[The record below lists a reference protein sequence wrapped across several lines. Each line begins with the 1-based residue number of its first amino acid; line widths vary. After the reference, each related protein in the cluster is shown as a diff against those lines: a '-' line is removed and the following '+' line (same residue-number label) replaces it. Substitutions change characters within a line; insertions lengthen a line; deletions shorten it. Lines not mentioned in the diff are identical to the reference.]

1 MHAMMEDMLS
11 FTVRM
16 MFLPEDRED
25 IASTL
30 RALTAA
36 SRQEPGCISYIAHQ
50 VESAPDTIL
59 IYEQYRDSAALDAHK
74 ASAHF
79 AKYATGVLYQ
89 KMQAREV
96 EHLIALS

>member
-1 MHAMMEDMLS
+1 MLS

-16 MFLPEDRED
+16 TFLPEDREE
-25 IASTL
+25 IASVL
-30 RALTAA
+30 VPLTAA

-50 VESAPDTIL
+50 VESASDTIV
-59 IYEQYRDSAALDAHK
+59 IYEQYQNFAALDAHK

-89 KMQAREV
+89 KMQKREV